1 MLRLVAPPLVRLL
14 AKLRPSKPALPLKS
28 PLAIRGFFV
37 FSELDIG
44 MTIGLFWHPDVFLH
58 DLHAGHA
65 AMDAHRIQQ
74 VAEAVLAV
82 SGTVPVLAEPV
93 DQTSLS
99 AVHDPDYLDYLASGE
114 TLPAGESVV
123 LAPDTAMNCHT
134 WRALALSAGAA
145 RQAVD
150 AVLSGRFSHTFNPVY
165 AGHHADYQGP
175 DGFCFV
181 NMALV
186 AVQRARELG
195 LTRIAVLDCD
205 VHSGNGTVMG
215 LLNSTD
221 VMFAETY
228 QPGYPGAF
236 LQKLQRPE
244 HILRKKCTR
253 RQDFRRAWEKFFPVL
268 RTYAPQLVIVS
279 AGFDAHR
286 ADPLGTLGLVDDDYA
301 WFAGELLGL
310 AAPVVATLEGGYSV
324 PDVARCAALFVKTL
338 ASGQ

>member
-1 MLRLVAPPLVRLL
+1 M
-14 AKLRPSKPALPLKS
+14 S
-28 PLAIRGFFV
+28 
-37 FSELDIG
+37 IG
-44 MTIGLFWHPDVFLH
+44 IFWHPDIFLH

-65 AMDAHRIQQ
+65 AMDACRIQQ

-82 SGTVPVLAEPV
+82 VGTLPVLAEPA
-93 DQTSLS
+93 DKKSLTGI
-99 AVHDPDYLDYLASGE
+99 HDPDYVDYLSSSQN
-114 TLPAGESVV
+114 LPNGESVV

-134 WRALALSAGAA
+134 WRALELSAGAA
-145 RQAVD
+145 CQAVD
-150 AVLSGRFSHTFNPVY
+150 AVLTGQFKHAFNPVY
-165 AGHHADYQGP
+165 AGHHADYHGP

-186 AVQRARELG
+186 AVNHARQRG

-205 VHSGNGTVMG
+205 VHSGNGSVMG
-215 LLNSTD
+215 LLTSSD
-221 VMFAETY
+221 VLFAETY

-236 LQKLQRPE
+236 LQKLNRPA

-253 RQDFRRAWEKFFPVL
+253 RQDFRRAWEGFFPVL
-268 RTYAPQLVIVS
+268 KDYAPQLVVVS

-286 ADPLGTLGLVDDDYA
+286 ADPLGTLGLVDEDYG
-301 WFAGELLGL
+301 WFACELLGL

-338 ASGQ
+338 ATGQ